1 MPIDPRRTV
10 HIRQR
15 WSDRPRTIT
24 TAPSEVPL
32 ATESRP
38 YTARI
43 IVADSHRTECARG

>member
-10 HIRQR
+10 HIQQR
-15 WSDRPRTIT
+15 WSHRPRTIT
-24 TAPSEVPL
+24 TAPNGVPL
-32 ATESRP
+32 ATEPQP